1 MSETSTFFFSQH
13 IVVKQG
19 SGREIKL
26 KNAHLETT
34 FDVESGLLTDMKL
47 NGGSLHKMQIKFKKY
62 GTTGQM
68 DKSGAYLFMPD
79 GQANVNMNNFKQFS
93 VKYCEIELEGR

>member
-1 MSETSTFFFSQH
+1 ML
-13 IVVKQG
+13 KG
-19 SGREIKL
+19 SAEEIKL
-26 KNAHLETT
+26 KNNYLETT

-47 NGGSLHKMQIKFKKY
+47 NGGQLHKMQIKFKKY

-79 GQANVNMNNFKQFS
+79 GQATVNIHKLNV
-93 VKYCEIELEGR
+93 LL